1 MPRRVDHE
9 QRRAHLVAALLRVAG
24 REGLAAVT
32 MRAVAAEAGVSL
44 RLVQYYF
51 RTKAHLLHS
60 ALEDLERRSHERWN
74 ARLADLSA
82 TPSTRER
89 VETFLAEALPTDE
102 PSRVFHVVW
111 TSYAVLAMT
120 DPELAR
126 LPFVAGPDRLERHLT
141 ELLRTAERRG
151 ELAADADPVLE
162 AARLVTLTHG
172 MGTSVLVGQRSAT
185 AAMEVLRYHLDQ
197 VLPRDRQQGQSAR
210 QGSTMRPS
218 SIRSASGEV

>member
-1 MPRRVDHE
+1 MPKRVDHAE
-9 QRRAHLVAALLRVAG
+9 RRARIIDALLRVAG

-51 RTKAHLLHS
+51 DTKADLLH
-60 ALEDLERRSHERWN
+60 AVLEDLERRSHERWN
-74 ARLADLSA
+74 ARLTALPSA
-82 TPSTRER
+82 PSTRDH
-89 VETFLAEALPTDE
+89 VEQFLAEALPTDE
-102 PSRVFHVVW
+102 PSRVFHLVW

-141 ELLRTAERRG
+141 ETLRTAQQRG
-151 ELAADADPVLE
+151 ELVADTDPAIE

-172 MGTSVLVGQRSAT
+172 LGTSLLVGQRSEQEAT
-185 AAMEVLRYHLDQ
+185 AVLHYHLDR
-197 VLPRDRQQGQSAR
+197 VLPRVERADQPAR
-210 QGSTMRPS
+210 QVSGMPVPSTG
-218 SIRSASGEV
+218 SASGEV